1 MIGRSYIYPFVLCV
15 LLCGAFQTS
24 LASTAV
30 VPLDEE
36 MVVESRAIVT
46 GRIMEVSTGL
56 DASKGVVFTYVRLSV
71 ESVLKGQISE
81 SEVVLKEPG
90 GETAEFGTMIFG
102 MPRFEEGQAVFLY
115 LNTWPDGSLRVH
127 QGFLGKFN
135 VTRNGLTGRL
145 EIARQ
150 EEGSNV
156 EIMSSSVGG
165 TTDHSDLE
173 AYSARIIS
181 LVEANAQQAQRFEKT
196 HYAEVPVLTV
206 PPGFD
211 REREFGKIRPTWA
224 LLNPARP
231 LRWFEPDADGDV
243 VFYVNP
249 AGAPNWDYQ
258 DDIRQALNAWSS
270 ASGVKIKVML
280 GGTTSGCGFQ
290 TTDGRNT
297 ISFNNCDGFF
307 APSSGC
313 SGILAV
319 GGIIR
324 YSTSDTKTVNGM
336 TFYRGIEANVS
347 FNPFALCNFAN
358 RCQLQEALT
367 HELGHALGLGH
378 SSDSGATMNAIAH
391 FDGRCASLN
400 ADDNTGMSRVY
411 PGGSVGGGLTIKTAS
426 DLGAAKVERDFAVTL
441 EATGGAGS
449 YRWTVAGG
457 QMPPGLLISQSGF
470 LYGRPETPGSYNFF
484 AQVQDSSNVS
494 EQKTFSLQVQ
504 PPSPAPFVVGVEYKN
519 KKVFVFG
526 SNFESGAK
534 ILVNGAAVKT
544 VFDGP
549 ALKTKKKAKL
559 PAGVHLVCI
568 LNADGKRSND
578 FSFVVQ

>member
-1 MIGRSYIYPFVLCV
+1 
-15 LLCGAFQTS
+15 
-24 LASTAV
+24 
-30 VPLDEE
+30 
-36 MVVESRAIVT
+36 
-46 GRIMEVSTGL
+46 
-56 DASKGVVFTYVRLSV
+56 
-71 ESVLKGQISE
+71 
-81 SEVVLKEPG
+81 
-90 GETAEFGTMIFG
+90 
-102 MPRFEEGQAVFLY
+102 
-115 LNTWPDGSLRVH
+115 
-127 QGFLGKFN
+127 FN
-135 VTRNGLTGRL
+135 VAHNRLTGRL
-145 EIARQ
+145 DVARQ
-150 EEGSNV
+150 EEGSSV
-156 EIMSSSVGG
+156 EIMGSSMGG
-165 TTDHSDLE
+165 TTDRSDLE

-181 LVEANAQQAQRFEKT
+181 LVESNAQRAERFEKT
-196 HYAEVPVLTV
+196 HYADVPVLTV

-211 REREFGKIRPTWA
+211 KEREFGRIRPAWA

-231 LRWFEPDADGDV
+231 LRWFEPDANGNV

-270 ASGVKIKVML
+270 AAGVKIRAIL
-280 GGTTSGCGFQ
+280 GGTTSGCGAQ
-290 TTDGRNT
+290 TADGKNT

-313 SGILAV
+313 SGLLAV
-319 GGIIR
+319 GGIVR

-336 TFYRGIEANVS
+336 TFYRGVEANVS

-358 RCQLQEALT
+358 RCQLQESLT

-378 SSDSGATMNAIAH
+378 SSDATATMNAYAH
-391 FDGRCASLN
+391 FDGRCASVN
-400 ADDNTGMSRVY
+400 ADDNTGISRVY
-411 PGGSVGGGLTIKTAS
+411 PGGSLGGALNIKTAS

-449 YRWTVAGG
+449 YRWTIAGG

-470 LYGRPETPGSYNFF
+470 LYGRPDTPGSYNFLG
-484 AQVQDSSNVS
+484 QVQDSSNGS
-494 EQKTFSLQVQ
+494 AQKTFSLQVQ
-504 PPSPAPFVVGVEYKN
+504 PPSPAPFVIGVEYRN

-544 VFDGP
+544 VFDGS

-559 PAGVHLVCI
+559 PAGVHVVCI

-578 FSFVVQ
+578 VSFVVQ